1 MKLGLMDWHIGW
13 AILLS
18 ILVVTL
24 AVVFLTF
31 IFSLIDEAQLGG
43 EGARVGQAVVAALW
57 ALPPRLLEIMPFTV
71 FMGALIGL
79 GVLSSHSETTVYRSA
94 GVSTVRIAV
103 SCAIPSLIVV
113 AILMGIS
120 MTFTVIEGKVG
131 RDDGVRDIEAEW
143 VKSGSSFVE
152 IGSMSRDGVAND
164 VVSYVFD
171 DERNLTSVA
180 RAQQA
185 QYDWDES
192 KWRFEGTQTT
202 RVLPSSSTVEFDD
215 EGFFHLKRSPESLV
229 AAITKKPKK
238 MTLIELAKQIEHLK
252 SENLDARRYQ
262 IEFWRTLLLPVS
274 VLGLVLI
281 ATSFVMG
288 QTREMGMG
296 TRLMIGVAVGF
307 VFHYVQAFVTPL
319 SIVYDFHPLIAIGV
333 PVAFVW
339 TVGGWLTVHAR

>member
-13 AILLS
+13 TIFLA

-43 EGARVGQAVVAALW
+43 EGAKLGHAVIAALW

-94 GVSTVRIAV
+94 GVSTLRIAV

-113 AILMGIS
+113 AILMGVS
-120 MTFTVIEGKVG
+120 MTFTVMEGKVG
-131 RDDGVRDIEAEW
+131 VGDGVSDIETEW

-164 VVSYVFD
+164 VVSYAFD
-171 DERNLTSVA
+171 DERRLTSVA
-180 RAQQA
+180 MAQKA
-185 QYDWDES
+185 RYDWDES
-192 KWRFEGTQTT
+192 RWRFEGTRAT
-202 RVLPSSSTVEFDD
+202 RIRPNSAIVDFED
-215 EGFFHLKRSPESLV
+215 EGSIRLSRSPDSLV
-229 AAITKKPKK
+229 TAITKKPKK

-252 SENLDARRYQ
+252 SENLDAKRYQ
-262 IEFWRTLLLPVS
+262 IEFWRTLLLPLS

-333 PVAFVW
+333 PIALVW
-339 TVGGWLTVHAR
+339 TVGGWLTIHAR